1 MKRYLFLGLVLSTHI
16 GIAVAQTPAPEP
28 TSFESFATKPNTV
41 VLFTKEV
48 GSLDSSDAK
57 VTVTALSVEDTAT
70 PVNAMRGVRFDL
82 ENNVGLNRVYL
93 SKSQLELLLQELA
106 LLERGISRQIKE
118 NRALY
123 SIQGTASCWMPDPA
137 LRILCPGYRINPRWS
152 GFTLAAFGGC
162 TFALPGHA
170 PSALSKLIELAIID
184 LEAN

>member
-1 MKRYLFLGLVLSTHI
+1 MLSTHI

-57 VTVTALSVEDTAT
+57 VTVTALSVEDTET
-70 PVNAMRGVRFDL
+70 SVGAMRGVRIDL
-82 ENNVGLNRVYL
+82 ENNAGADRVFL
-93 SKSQLELLLQELA
+93 SESQLELLLQELV
-106 LLERGISRQIKE
+106 LLESGISRME
-118 NRALY
+118 NYDGAGVR
-123 SIQGTASCWMPDPA
+123 IRGTESCWMPDPA
-137 LRILCPGYRINPRWS
+137 LRILCPGYRVSPRWS

-162 TFALPGHA
+162 TFALTGHA